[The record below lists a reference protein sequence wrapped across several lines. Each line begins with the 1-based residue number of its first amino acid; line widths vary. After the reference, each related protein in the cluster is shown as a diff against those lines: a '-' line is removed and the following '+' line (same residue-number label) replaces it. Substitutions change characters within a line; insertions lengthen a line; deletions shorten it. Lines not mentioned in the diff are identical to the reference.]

1 MRFIHI
7 ADIHASRDRLSQTL
21 HILETLTER
30 AKQGDID
37 FIIFAGDYCDLTETA
52 TKGSG
57 FSDIISAIREL
68 EKHTY
73 LYFIYG
79 TPTHEPNG
87 SLDAFNSNKTLIISQ
102 NLVIY
107 NRGSLEKN
115 EYDTKIICI
124 PEPRR
129 SNFISSSISETNELI
144 NSQLKK
150 FIEEDVSKPV
160 QPLKGKQPSVAKYKN
175 CIIVYHG
182 EVKGAIYQN
191 GVSASSPTAIPKE
204 LLQSLNADYYAL
216 GHIHMPQEV
225 FKNAWYSGSACP
237 KDFGETHDGCYN
249 LVTIENGETK
259 VERVS
264 FGLPLFLTI
273 KGDPRKVKSGNMDK
287 TNIRFIFNLTKEEK
301 KTLNLKQLA
310 DEIKAKTNAVSVKL
324 EPTVID
330 TEDAPKSEVVKRK
343 SIVEKMTEYAKEKGL
358 KLPKHTKELLQDIQ
372 DNTIIKLAYPQ
383 HSFELLSLSLRGA
396 IGIRDGQHKEDF
408 ELNFEKYD
416 DGVVCLIG
424 PNGHGKTTIIE
435 NCHPYPC
442 MLTRKGTLKENFYLK
457 DSHRILVYRDEN
469 GLYYR
474 ISMLIDGK
482 TGKDVYFVETSKD
495 CETWTS
501 LPETDGSLDSYKQWV
516 DSTFG
521 SIDVFLRTAFFAKEQ
536 TKGTPD
542 ISATTKSER
551 MELLSKLAGTDHL
564 KEVSVI
570 AREERKEVE
579 KSAEKIEAE
588 IDSYSRYEDIIR
600 QNEQDIISWQNE
612 LKAQELSVAALE
624 KEVAELKAKD
634 AEYQKVKAVREA
646 NSALYDQY
654 KKEFDETKPLFE
666 NLEEAVSNMSVYDK
680 IDSANKTV
688 ADNAP
693 LIEELMNKSPNLNG
707 RINNLTEKVMQK
719 SKEES
724 EKKLSISKIEADIKL
739 CKSQIIKVDEVC
751 PTCGQ
756 PISEHK
762 KQELISHIT
771 KLQNELSALEKE
783 LDKESKALIEIRKDL
798 KELETER
805 DSLAD
810 EKAKV
815 EDSLMDLQSESQF
828 CADFIESVDEIYKEY
843 SYDEAVEEH
852 QKLSKVL
859 YDLQDKMDS
868 IVDSEMAEDV
878 SEKLKETEDKL
889 QREANRKSDLAAT
902 IKSAEKENERYKKEL
917 ESVAEKKKE
926 LKELNEKITA
936 YLFIEDAFSNNGIPA
951 IELRES
957 APEIAEITNKILSES
972 YGNKFTVRFGSI
984 SELKTNHKANEDF
997 NILVYDSD
1005 NDDEKTIDLVSS
1017 GERIWIK
1024 QALFYAFSIV
1034 QMNRTGFNFR
1044 TRLIDESDGSLDGA
1058 LRPKYLNMVT
1068 SAHNAANSRLTVLI
1082 THSQEIKD
1090 IAQQI
1095 IEI

>member
-7 ADIHASRDRLSQTL
+7 ADIHASRERLPQTL
-21 HILETLTER
+21 HILNTLTER

-37 FIIFAGDYCDLTETA
+37 FILFAGDFWDSTITA

-57 FSDIISAIREL
+57 FSDIVSAVREL
-68 EKHTY
+68 EKYTY

-87 SLDAFNSNKTLIISQ
+87 SLDAFRSKKTMVIDRMSQISSNEPKC
-102 NLVIY
+102 
-107 NRGSLEKN
+107 RFFF
-115 EYDTKIICI
+115 I

-129 SNFISSSISETNELI
+129 SEYITASIKETDKHINKSISDYIKRGFLLPVLGSNKEPPLI
-144 NSQLKK
+144 
-150 FIEEDVSKPV
+150 V
-160 QPLKGKQPSVAKYKN
+160 
-175 CIIVYHG
+175 VYHG
-182 EVKGAIYQN
+182 EVKGAVYQN

-249 LVTIENGETK
+249 LVTIENKVTK
-259 VERVS
+259 VEQVS
-264 FGLPLFLTI
+264 FGFPIYQTYKVNYPFQYP
-273 KGDPRKVKSGNMDK
+273 KGDWSDYHIKLQFD
-287 TNIRFIFNLTKEEK
+287 ITKEEK
-301 KTLNLKQLA
+301 KTLDLKQLA

-330 TEDAPKSEVVKRK
+330 IENAPKSEVVKRK
-343 SIVEKMTEYAKEKGL
+343 AIVEKMTEYAKEKGL

-372 DNTIIKLAYPQ
+372 DNTLIKLAYPQ
-383 HSFELLSLSLRGA
+383 HSFELLSLSLRGS

-442 MLTRKGTLKENFYLK
+442 MLTRDGTLKENFYLK

-474 ISMLIDGK
+474 ISMLINGKTK
-482 TGKDVYFVETSKD
+482 TGKAVYFVETSKD
-495 CETWTS
+495 HETWTS
-501 LPETDGSLDSYKQWV
+501 LLETDGSLDSYKQWV

-542 ISATTKSER
+542 ISATTKGER
-551 MELLSKLAGTDHL
+551 MELLSKLAGTDYL

-570 AREERKEVE
+570 AREERKDVE
-579 KSAEKIEAE
+579 KSAEKIKAE

-612 LKAQELSVAALE
+612 LKGQELSVATLE

-634 AEYQKVKAVREA
+634 AEYQKVKAVSEA

-666 NLEEAVSNMSVYDK
+666 KLEEAVSNMSVYDK

-693 LIEELMNKSPNLNG
+693 LIEELMNKSADLNG

-739 CKSQIIKVDEVC
+739 CESQIVKVDEVC

-756 PISEHK
+756 SISEHK
-762 KQELISHIT
+762 KQELLSHIT
-771 KLQNELSALEKE
+771 KSQNELSILEKKLEKE
-783 LDKESKALIEIRKDL
+783 SKTLSEIRKDL

-815 EDSLMDLQSESQF
+815 EGSLVDLQSESQS
-828 CADFIESVDEIYKEY
+828 CADFIESVDEVYKEY
-843 SYDEAVEEH
+843 SYDEAVEEY
-852 QKLSKVL
+852 QKLSDEL
-859 YDLQDKMDS
+859 DDLQDKMDS
-868 IVDSEMAEDV
+868 IVDPEMAEDV
-878 SEKLKETEDKL
+878 SDRLKETEDKL
-889 QREANRKSDLAAT
+889 QRELNRKNDIAAT
-902 IKSAEKENERYKKEL
+902 IKSAEKENERYKKVL
-917 ESVAEKKKE
+917 ESVAERKKE

-936 YLFIEDAFSNNGIPA
+936 YLFIEDAFSNDGIPA

-972 YGNKFTVRFGSI
+972 YGNKFTVRFGST
-984 SELKTNHKANEDF
+984 SELKVNRKANEDF
-997 NILVYDSD
+997 NILVYDSE
-1005 NDDEKTIDLVSS
+1005 NGDEKTIDLVSS

-1095 IEI
+1095 IVI